1 MKERRLLPP
10 RVRHRFERRLRAC
23 NMLLGLGAIAPPRG
37 DASFGIPQTKLPH
50 GLAIRRNPR
59 FPSKSPA
66 SIHTRAASFAI
77 SPWWQKALPGSS
89 FSRLTQ

>member
-59 FPSKSPA
+59 FSKSR
-66 SIHTRAASFAI
+66 IVTFAI
-77 SPWWQKALPGSS
+77 PLRGAV
-89 FSRLTQ
+89 